1 MSSLTENLS
10 TIYGIKNQI
19 KEAIGTS
26 SDIFADYPAYIS
38 AMAGGITPTGYAYVT
53 SNGDYDVSTY
63 AMVNVEVSGGEIPP
77 GYTYVSGTYN
87 ITTNGTG
94 IDIASYASVDVAVPI
109 PAGYIVP
116 AGTLNVSANGSSI
129 DVASYAYANVAV
141 PIPAGYIQPSG
152 TITIDDN
159 YNNTTVDVTSYAYAD
174 VQISGGGSS
183 SEPVILHNINYITT
197 DDTSGSV
204 YKVLYDGMKMNYDP
218 EYGTPFPVSYIS
230 SETITDK
237 FDANNPANNDSYIA
251 LDIYEYE
258 SGIGAGQLLYA
269 YTAVYTY
276 TFLTNGNAGTGISGS
291 IIAAPDS
298 NEQSAW
304 SFDGIAATPEYTMI
318 YFDNNTL
325 QSDTEVCFYSYAF
338 IYNEPNWIIDENAP
352 SGDVYDTNSALCV
365 ATIPAN
371 TNWIL
376 IKWSAEYTNTIE
388 KIMKNADG
396 WGLQQGTE
404 PAGIWEELE
413 TMQPGGGGY

>member
-1 MSSLTENLS
+1 MSSLTQNLE

-63 AMVNVEVSGGEIPP
+63 AMVNVEVSGGITP
-77 GYTYVSGTYN
+77 SGTYMLDLDPSAGETPWN
-87 ITTNGTG
+87 YDVT
-94 IDIASYASVDVAVPI
+94 SYAEVSIDFGTQNNINIANNGSYAVSSFGYQFVN
-109 PAGYIVP
+109 GYINVNVP
-116 AGTLNVSANGSSI
+116 SSGI
-129 DVASYAYANVAV
+129 T
-141 PIPAGYIQPSG
+141 PSG

-183 SEPVILHNINYITT
+183 EPVTLYNINYIKT

-204 YKVLYDGMKMNYDP
+204 YKVLYNGMKMNYDP
-218 EYGTPFPVSYIS
+218 EYGTPFPLSYIS

-237 FDANNPANNDSYIA
+237 FDIGNPATNDSYRG
-251 LDIYEYE
+251 LNIYEYD
-258 SGIGAGQLLYA
+258 SGAQGQLLYA

-291 IIAAPDS
+291 IIAAPDA
-298 NEQSAW
+298 NDPSAW
-304 SFDGIAATPEYTMI
+304 SFNGLASTPEYTMI

-338 IYNEPNWIIDENAP
+338 IYDGMDWAVDENA
-352 SGDVYDTNSALCV
+352 SAGDVYDTNFALCV

-376 IKWSAEYTNTIE
+376 IKWSADYDNTIE
-388 KIMKNADG
+388 KIMKNSDV
-396 WGLQQGTE
+396 WGLQEGAG